1 MKTVSV
7 WISHKAEGEAYCKG
21 NDHPPHGVRL
31 ISGYSEQYEFYQTLP
46 DPQRPTPP
54 ESRPFDLFST
64 SYITSSSTSYTTYYI
79 TSSSTS
85 YTTSSYTS
93 YTTSSYTTSS
103 YTSSSYTS
111 YITFSYTTSSYTSY
125 TTSSYTS
132 YTTFSYTT
140 SS

>member
-1 MKTVSV
+1 M
-7 WISHKAEGEAYCKG
+7 
-21 NDHPPHGVRL
+21 RL

-64 SYITSSSTSYTTYYI
+64 SYITSSSTTSYI
-79 TSSSTS
+79 TSSS
-85 YTTSSYTS
+85 
-93 YTTSSYTTSS
+93 
-103 YTSSSYTS
+103 
-111 YITFSYTTSSYTSY
+111 TSY